1 MAKLWSVL
9 GDRTTGGGSI
19 ITAAPHT
26 DINGAKVARL
36 YDKATCHRHSG
47 TFSIIAGCDASIM
60 IDGQPVA
67 LDGARLAC
75 GCSVIAGSQN
85 LVFVDHGYRASVHA
99 KSMLPIAV
107 AATSNSAQTSGAQN
121 VRYDEA
127 FVLRSGFSGLP
138 LSNRNYRIIRQNGTV
153 ESGKTDE
160 DGRTHVVSAESI
172 EILKVEIEEEMPA

>member
-19 ITAAPHT
+19 ITAAPQT
-26 DINGAKVARL
+26 DINGVKVARL
-36 YDKATCHRHSG
+36 NDKATCPRHKGIFPIVS
-47 TFSIIAGCDASIM
+47 GCDATII

-85 LVFVDHGYRASVHA
+85 LVFVDHGSPADIHAQSV
-99 KSMLPIAV
+99 LPISP
-107 AATSNSAQTSGAQN
+107 AAASYSESPSDVQSA
-121 VRYDEA
+121 RYDEA

-138 LSNRNYRIIRQNGTV
+138 LSNKNYRIIRQNGTV
-153 ESGKTDE
+153 EPGRTDD
-160 DGRTHVVSAESI
+160 DGRTHVVSAESL
-172 EILKVEIEEEMPA
+172 EILRVEIEEEMPA